1 VGRSPEGADAV
12 IRGLVRFID
21 QRTGTAPF
29 LRKSLRYLFPD
40 HWSFLLGEVALYAF
54 IVLVGTGIYLT
65 FFYEDSTA
73 RVVYHGPYVPLQGHE
88 MTHAYRSVLD
98 LSTTVKAGLLIR
110 QTHHWA
116 ANVFIAAIVLH
127 LMRVFFTGAYR
138 KPREL
143 TYWIGVTMLT
153 AALLEGYLG
162 YSLADDL
169 LSGMG
174 LAIGYAVAMS
184 IPVVGANLAALI
196 WDGPF
201 PGGHA
206 FFPRMYIVHVLV
218 IPVLIGTL
226 LAVHLAL
233 VALKHHTQFR
243 QGPRESERKLVG
255 VPTFPGQAPRSLG
268 LLAVVAG
275 VLFLLGGLVQI
286 NPIWLWGPYHT
297 YDATNGAQPDWYLG
311 WLIGALR
318 ITPSFDVTIAGYT
331 LVPNPFWGGALLPLV
346 FFAFFYLW
354 PWLERR
360 LTRDDAY
367 HNLLERP
374 RDAPLR
380 TAIGYAIISLVFLVF
395 LAGSADRVD
404 VMFGLS
410 YSAQIWLYRVL
421 FFAGPV
427 IAALLAYRTCVELQ
441 RGEQLDRRRKLAERA
456 ARTARGRA

>member
-1 VGRSPEGADAV
+1 M

-201 PGGHA
+201 PGSHA

-318 ITPSFDVTIAGYT
+318 ITPGLDVTIGGYT